1 MRRTALILAAHG
13 SRVDPGINARIRK
26 YAARLATRTS
36 FDDVTAAFHQG
47 APPFATV
54 LDDLQATEIVVVP
67 VMTCRGYY
75 SDVILPTEL
84 AKNQRHSE
92 VRLRWMEPLG
102 RHPDIP
108 MLVGTRIQTLSR
120 LHNLELGRTSVA
132 VVGHGTTQHRTSRI
146 ATLELAN
153 DLRKLGILAE
163 VLPAFLDEYP
173 LVESVVDQARN
184 PTIVVVPF
192 LIADGV
198 HATRD
203 IPRRIGLDVSGK
215 ETLPICGAVHDR
227 TIFCDLAVGSYPE
240 IPDLLASM
248 VEAVR

>member
-1 MRRTALILAAHG
+1 MTRTALILAAHG
-13 SRVDPGINARIRK
+13 SRGDPGINVRIQN
-26 YAARLATRTS
+26 YAARLALRTS
-36 FDDVTAAFHQG
+36 FDEVSAAFHQG
-47 APPFATV
+47 VPPFDTV

-67 VMTCRGYY
+67 MMTSRGYY

-84 AKNQRHSE
+84 AKNRRHPQ
-92 VRLRWMEPLG
+92 VHLRRTDPLG
-102 RHPDIP
+102 THPDIP
-108 MLVGTRIQTLSR
+108 MLVNRRIRTLAR
-120 LHNLELGRTSVA
+120 EHDLELGRTSVA
-132 VVGHGTTQHRTSRI
+132 VVGHGTTRHQTSRI

-153 DLRKLGILAE
+153 DLRKLGVFAE
-163 VLPAFLDEYP
+163 VLPAFLDEHP
-173 LVESVVDQARN
+173 LVESIVDQARY
-184 PTIVVVPF
+184 PTIVLVPF